1 MERGSLDKLK
11 YDNRLRRRQGWIDTR
26 DDEAYLAELPDV
38 GAKVHVGEEDSP
50 PEAAF
55 DAAAVAPDSPPSS
68 ADAPVSQPLDPQPPP
83 FEEIAE

>member
-38 GAKVHVGEEDSP
+38 GAKVHVAEEDSP
-50 PEAAF
+50 PVAASE
-55 DAAAVAPDSPPSS
+55 APDSPLASEE
-68 ADAPVSQPLDPQPPP
+68 APVSQPLDPRSPP

>member
-50 PEAAF
+50 P
-55 DAAAVAPDSPPSS
+55 
-68 ADAPVSQPLDPQPPP
+68 
-83 FEEIAE
+83 